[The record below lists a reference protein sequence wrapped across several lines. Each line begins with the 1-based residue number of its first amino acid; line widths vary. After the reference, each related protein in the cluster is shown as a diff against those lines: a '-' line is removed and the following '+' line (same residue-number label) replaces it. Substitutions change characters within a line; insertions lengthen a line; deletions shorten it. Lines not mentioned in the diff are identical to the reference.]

1 MAQYSIFAMANKRGT
16 LGWTL
21 MKFDGSLYWEPT
33 NKWYSS
39 YNMAQK
45 IRDRLNG
52 LLKRTAK
59 PND

>member
-1 MAQYSIFAMANKRGT
+1 MANKRGT

-21 MKFDGSLYWEPT
+21 MKFDGSLYWQPT
-33 NKWYSS
+33 GKWYSS

-52 LLKRTAK
+52 LLNRTAK